1 MWAVLSVLYAFSM
14 AMVNIS
20 VAAVSL
26 GPVTLVTALSSLQ
39 PFFVL
44 VFALLLSRF
53 LPGVLK
59 EETGASTVLLKPAS
73 IALMFAGAV
82 LIT

>member
-14 AMVNIS
+14 AMVNI
-20 VAAVSL
+20 
-26 GPVTLVTALSSLQ
+26 
-39 PFFVL
+39 
-44 VFALLLSRF
+44 
-53 LPGVLK
+53 
-59 EETGASTVLLKPAS
+59 EEAGTSTVLLKLAS